1 VLYFLYTVHVLTCI
15 FLILVVLLQRGKGAD
30 LSVFGGGSTQAA
42 FGARG
47 TATLLHKL
55 TVGFFVAFMFTTIA
69 IALFQSS
76 LRSDSVLSGV
86 ADGKATE
93 QPATPGAEATEDGA
107 TATDG
112 AAAEDGATTPDGA
125 AAAEA
130 TTGEVEASSSEAPPA
145 ESAADGE
152 TAGEAGPGTAEQ

>member
-1 VLYFLYTVHVLTCI
+1 VLYFLYTIHVLTCI

-69 IALFQSS
+69 IALFQNS

-86 ADGKATE
+86 SDEVAVE
-93 QPATPGAEATEDGA
+93 QPAADGD
-107 TATDG
+107 T
-112 AAAEDGATTPDGA
+112 AEDA
-125 AAAEA
+125 APGVEPEA
-130 TTGEVEASSSEAPPA
+130 DAIAPA
-145 ESAADGE
+145 
-152 TAGEAGPGTAEQ
+152 TAGEADAGADGAEAMEATAAEGSVTENEGSAEQ